1 MKKTVISLTVLSI
14 LFAANIAMADSFD
27 NLSNLTPVQKQK
39 LNQIQFNY
47 KQEYNSLETRIMD
60 YQSKLAQVENATD
73 KSAQEK
79 ALIKSTYE
87 RNIATLKAQQNA
99 VKANAEKMYQT
110 VMTPAQFQQYNL
122 QGAQAEMQMSEFLKG
137 ANNFREKN

>member
-1 MKKTVISLTVLSI
+1 MKKSVISLTVLSI

-73 KSAQEK
+73 KSTQEK

-137 ANNFREKN
+137 ANNFREKK

>member
-1 MKKTVISLTVLSI
+1 M
-14 LFAANIAMADSFD
+14 
-27 NLSNLTPVQKQK
+27 QKQK
-39 LNQIQFNY
+39 LNQIQFSY
-47 KQEYNSLETRIMD
+47 KQDYNSLETRIMD
-60 YQSKLAQVENATD
+60 YKSKLAQVDTAAD
-73 KSAQEK
+73 KTAQEK

-110 VMTPAQFQQYNL
+110 ILTPAQFQQYSL
-122 QGAQAEMQMSEFLKG
+122 QESRAELQMSEFLKG